1 MTSELSPIP
10 EGFHTITPSLI
21 VNDAGSALEFY
32 KSALGAV
39 EIMRLP
45 TPDGSKIVH
54 SSMKVGNSVFFVTDE
69 LPGMSQRSAT
79 SLGGTAVSLNLY
91 VEDADAAFGR
101 AVQAGATVLL
111 PVAEMFWGDRFGMI
125 CDPYGHVWSFATHVK
140 QPTLEEVMEASKA
153 AFGSTEAA

>member
-1 MTSELSPIP
+1 MTSEISPIP

-21 VNDAGSALEFY
+21 VNDAAGALDFY
-32 KSALGAV
+32 KSALGAA
-39 EIMRLP
+39 ELMRLP

-69 LPGMSQRSAT
+69 FPGMSQRSAM

-91 VEDADAAFGR
+91 VDDADAAFER

-111 PVAEMFWGDRFGMI
+111 PVSEMFWGDRFGMI
-125 CDPYGHVWSFATHVK
+125 SDPFGHVWSFATQVK
-140 QPTLEEVMEASKA
+140 QPTLEEVIAGASA
-153 AFGSTEAA
+153 AFSSNEA